1 MLWLRAL
8 SLTLIAFT
16 SSGAACAGIDKL
28 FLTFTKKL
36 FYLCFNSALSEK
48 LRKVPLQHSWARI
61 RQSSLLPSLRFRFP
75 TADYQ
80 TYADYQDYPDADA
93 TMDMLSSRKALAVED
108 KKIIDLLRLK
118 KVFSMTMR
126 NKSNQDRAEHN
137 RIIRIIRSREGPKKA
152 PWTFFRL

>member
-1 MLWLRAL
+1 
-8 SLTLIAFT
+8 
-16 SSGAACAGIDKL
+16 
-28 FLTFTKKL
+28 
-36 FYLCFNSALSEK
+36 
-48 LRKVPLQHSWARI
+48 
-61 RQSSLLPSLRFRFP
+61 
-75 TADYQ
+75 
-80 TYADYQDYPDADA
+80 
-93 TMDMLSSRKALAVED
+93 MDMLSSRKALAVED